1 MLSAMFKNPFS
12 FHGRISRLEFFL
24 SFTIFWVAL
33 SVAVLLDYV
42 LNDNVIFVMILLP
55 FLFWFLIAQYVKR
68 LHDLDQSPW
77 LLLLMAIPV
86 INTGLVIY
94 LLFWKG
100 TSGRNQYGE
109 PANAKLPQ
117 TSDNIGT

>member
-1 MLSAMFKNPFS
+1 MFKNPFS